1 MHLDGRWIKDE
12 HGRTLLLRGVNLG
25 GSSKVPYQPDGAS
38 HLRSTLDDHRALTFV
53 GRPFPLDEAD
63 EHFRRLKQW
72 GLTFV
77 RFLITWEAIEHTG
90 PGQYDE
96 DYLDYVAALARKAG
110 EYGILLFIDPHQDVW
125 SRMTGGDGAPGWTLE
140 AVGFEPQNFLAT
152 GAAMVHGW
160 YGDPFPRM
168 IWSTNYTKLACA
180 TMFTL
185 FFAGNDFAPHVLID
199 GEPVQEYLQRH
210 YIASVCRV
218 VERLKGLPNVVGY
231 DSLNEPSEGW
241 IGWRDL
247 ARPAGLLQAGESPT
261 PLQAMALGEG
271 LPQRVNVYT
280 MGFTGARVVANNVL
294 NPLGERAWQSG
305 RGCIWRE
312 HGVWDVGADGQP
324 TLLRP
329 AYFSEVNGRAVDFN
343 RDYMRP
349 FINRFA
355 QSVRAMDPQALIFAE
370 WTVESPPPKWGPQD
384 AANIV
389 CAPHWYD
396 NVTLYF
402 KNFSSAFNIDIQT
415 RRPVLGIRNIRQ
427 MFARQLRQIRQNC
440 WDNIGDAPVL
450 IGEFGIPFDMGNRQA
465 YQTGDFA
472 RQVQALDASYS
483 ALDANLLHSTLW
495 NYTADNSNA
504 RGDLWNG
511 EDLSIFSRDQRRDA
525 TDIDSGGR
533 ALPACVR
540 PYARCTAG
548 EPLRMSFDLRS
559 RTFELEFR
567 HDPAVTAPT
576 EIFLPRLHYPHG
588 GVVQVSDGEYELR
601 EAEQMLIYRHSPA
614 QTLHSLMVRPVG

>member
-1 MHLDGRWIKDE
+1 
-12 HGRTLLLRGVNLG
+12 
-25 GSSKVPYQPDGAS
+25 
-38 HLRSTLDDHRALTFV
+38 
-53 GRPFPLDEAD
+53 
-63 EHFRRLKQW
+63 
-72 GLTFV
+72 
-77 RFLITWEAIEHTG
+77 
-90 PGQYDE
+90 
-96 DYLDYVAALARKAG
+96 
-110 EYGILLFIDPHQDVW
+110 
-125 SRMTGGDGAPGWTLE
+125 
-140 AVGFEPQNFLAT
+140 
-152 GAAMVHGW
+152 
-160 YGDPFPRM
+160 
-168 IWSTNYTKLACA
+168 
-180 TMFTL
+180 
-185 FFAGNDFAPHVLID
+185 
-199 GEPVQEYLQRH
+199 
-210 YIASVCRV
+210 
-218 VERLKGLPNVVGY
+218 
-231 DSLNEPSEGW
+231 
-241 IGWRDL
+241 
-247 ARPAGLLQAGESPT
+247 
-261 PLQAMALGEG
+261 
-271 LPQRVNVYT
+271 
-280 MGFTGARVVANNVL
+280 
-294 NPLGERAWQSG
+294 
-305 RGCIWRE
+305 
-312 HGVWDVGADGQP
+312 
-324 TLLRP
+324 
-329 AYFSEVNGRAVDFN
+329 
-343 RDYMRP
+343 
-349 FINRFA
+349 
-355 QSVRAMDPQALIFAE
+355 
-370 WTVESPPPKWGPQD
+370 
-384 AANIV
+384 
-389 CAPHWYD
+389 
-396 NVTLYF
+396 VTLYF

-415 RRPVLGIRNIRQ
+415 RRPVLGMRNIRQ

-450 IGEFGIPFDMGNRQA
+450 IGEFGIPFDMGNRRA